1 LVKDGEHVE
10 AGTQLSDGIVRP
22 DDVVRIKGLGEGR
35 LYYARRLKQMLDDGG
50 TPANPRQAEIVARG
64 AVNHVRLNQ
73 ADNFTGY
80 LPDDPVRYNDLLDQW
95 EEDKEAV
102 DSRPE
107 AASGM
112 YLQRPALHFTVGTRL
127 TPSMTKKLKS
137 VGVESIRVSS
147 NPPPFSSEMMRLQTQ
162 AYANPDWLASQQTSY
177 LGRQLSD
184 AARRGQDTN
193 VKHNVHFAP
202 ALAYGVEFGKRL
214 EETGRY

>member
-1 LVKDGEHVE
+1 V
-10 AGTQLSDGIVRP
+10 
-22 DDVVRIKGLGEGR
+22 
-35 LYYARRLKQMLDDGG
+35 
-50 TPANPRQAEIVARG
+50 
-64 AVNHVRLNQ
+64 
-73 ADNFTGY
+73 
-80 LPDDPVRYNDLLDQW
+80 
-95 EEDKEAV
+95 
-102 DSRPE
+102 
-107 AASGM
+107 